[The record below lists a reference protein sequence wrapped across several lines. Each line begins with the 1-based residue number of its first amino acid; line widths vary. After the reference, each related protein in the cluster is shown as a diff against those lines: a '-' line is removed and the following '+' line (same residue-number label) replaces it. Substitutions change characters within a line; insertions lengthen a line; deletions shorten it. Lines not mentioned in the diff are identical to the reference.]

1 MENNFNNRDFE
12 QFVKENADQYR
23 MFPSEKVW
31 RGINSALHTRRKWY
45 GLGLV
50 LLFLTAS
57 TVTWVMFAPEKVKQF
72 SSGKQLTTPNTES
85 INVDQKT
92 VPAISVLQSSVKTKL
107 FSVADIDQKNLLTT
121 KSITNFTENNYTI
134 ENKAADADIIAN
146 KPVEINITDQ
156 ATDNNL
162 TYEDKIII
170 AALATAKKDNYPL
183 SIESVINLFKARNK
197 RIGYQFYFTPTVS
210 YRKLQENKSYTQS
223 TQLANAPL
231 RFSAASSKDIN
242 NVVTHKPA
250 LGFELGLSVGYKL
263 SENLK
268 IKAGVQ
274 FNVSRYE
281 IKAFTSWGEIATI
294 ALNRGND
301 SINTWTNHRNFDGY
315 KSDWL
320 QNLYFSISAPVGI
333 ELKIAGDNKTHLG
346 ISGTLQPTYILS
358 DKAYLIS
365 SDYKNYAE
373 VPSLI
378 RRWNLNT
385 SIEPYV
391 GYSTGKVNWQIGP
404 QVRYQLLSSFQKK
417 YPVKENLFDF
427 GLRVGVMLNK

>member
-12 QFVKENADQYR
+12 RFVKENADQYR

-31 RGINSALHTRRKWY
+31 KGIHSALHTRRKWY

-57 TVTWVMFAPEKVKQF
+57 TVTWVMFAPADVKQI
-72 SSGKQLTTPNTES
+72 SSSKLLKTPNIES

-92 VPAISVLQSSVKTKL
+92 IPAVSPLQTSVKSNL
-107 FSVADIDQKNLLTT
+107 FSLADIDQQNLLPLNG
-121 KSITNFTENNYTI
+121 ITNLTEHNNTI
-134 ENKAADADIIAN
+134 ENKAADEISN
-146 KPVEINITDQ
+146 KSISINITDQ

-162 TYEDKIII
+162 TYEDKIVLT
-170 AALATAKKDNYPL
+170 ALATEKRDNYPL
-183 SIESVINLFKARNK
+183 SIESIINLFKAKNK
-197 RIGYQFYFTPTVS
+197 RVSYQLYFTPTVS

-281 IKAFTSWGEIATI
+281 IKTFTSGGEIATI

-320 QNLYFSISAPVGI
+320 QNLYFSISAPVGF

-365 SDYKNYAE
+365 SDYTNYAE

-391 GYSTGKVNWQIGP
+391 GYSTGKLNWQIGP

-427 GLRVGVMLNK
+427 GLRVGIMLNK